1 MDEVANLV
9 LSILTLIILV
19 GFLPVCAYTY
29 YAYRIDQR
37 KLEIKRILR
46 ILKITSEY
54 RKIHLQDIGR
64 MHFSLAVIFTM
75 ILTAGGLSTLLLAD
89 ELGLY
94 RSYSLLLAGMRM
106 NEIDCGLGSD
116 CLRAYQQGALL
127 VFGYG
132 FLGAYVWGLQGI
144 FRRYSVND
152 LLPITFY
159 RFGLRMILS
168 SLIALLIYHTIGGFS
183 YQPGLESAT
192 PTGQP
197 APDASADS
205 SATIAVALV
214 GMFEPTRDGILI
226 VTAFLVGMFPQ
237 QGIRWLAN
245 KVSII
250 QQERHPSVRNLP
262 LSMIEGMTSYD
273 IFRLEELGID
283 TCYDLATADFIPM
296 LLKTS
301 YGAREL
307 IDWILQAK
315 LCVRFGDAT
324 TELRQR
330 GIRTITD
337 LENLEDSYLEKL
349 ATETTLMLPSL
360 KHATETSVSDQNIER
375 LKRAAELLGH
385 YWEGDEED
393 DGHESKQD

>member
-1 MDEVANLV
+1 MEDASVLV
-9 LSILTLIILV
+9 IRCFTLLILV
-19 GFLPVCAYTY
+19 GFLPVCGYTY
-29 YAYRIDQR
+29 YTYRIDQR

-46 ILKITSEY
+46 LLKITSEY

-64 MHFSLAVIFTM
+64 MHFFLAVIFTM
-75 ILTAGGLSTLLLAD
+75 AVTAGGLSTLLLAS
-89 ELGLY
+89 ELGLD
-94 RSYSLLLAGMRM
+94 SGPSLFLSGMRM
-106 NEIDCGLGSD
+106 NDPGCGPGSA
-116 CLRAYQQGALL
+116 CLLAYQQGALL
-127 VFGYG
+127 VFGFG
-132 FLGAYVWGLQGI
+132 FLGAYIWGLQGI

-168 SLIALLIYHTIGGFS
+168 SLVALLIYHAVGGFS
-183 YQPGLESAT
+183 YDSIPGTDPSA
-192 PTGQP
+192 Q
-197 APDASADS
+197 DAQLSADS
-205 SATIAVALV
+205 PVVLATALV
-214 GMFEPTRDGILI
+214 GIFEPTRDGILI

-245 KVSII
+245 KISFIK
-250 QQERHPSVRNLP
+250 EKRHPSVRNLP
-262 LSMIEGMTSYD
+262 LNMIEGMTTYD

-283 TCYDLATADFIPM
+283 TCYDLANADFIP
-296 LLKTS
+296 LLLRTS

-307 IDWILQAK
+307 INWILQAK

-324 TELRQR
+324 EELRAR

-337 LENLEDSYLEKL
+337 LEGLDDTYLETL

-360 KHATETSVSDQNIER
+360 KHATTASVSDHNIER

-385 YWEGDEED
+385 YWEGDDED
-393 DGHESKQD
+393 EDEKDDE